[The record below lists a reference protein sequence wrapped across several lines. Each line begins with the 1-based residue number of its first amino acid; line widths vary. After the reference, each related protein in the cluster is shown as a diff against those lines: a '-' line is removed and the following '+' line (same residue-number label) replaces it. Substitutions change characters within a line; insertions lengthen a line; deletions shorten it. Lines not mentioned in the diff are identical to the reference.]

1 MSLDASRHQLKQ
13 YKLGNCRTS
22 ARVRQLHHQFRE
34 GRAKHPPAL
43 QLLQQ
48 SPRLLNRDRMTN
60 PKNAIDV
67 HRLPDEVREHPDLA
81 GTDFAHHESRLR
93 LHQVL
98 LVGRHNSEIL
108 GRD

>member
-13 YKLGNCRTS
+13 CKLDSCRTS
-22 ARVRQLHHQFRE
+22 ARVRRLRPQFRE
-34 GRAKHPPAL
+34 VRAKRQPAL
-43 QLLQQ
+43 RLLQQ

-60 PKNAIDV
+60 PKNVIDV

-81 GTDFAHHESRLR
+81 DIDFAHHESRLR

-98 LVGRHNSEIL
+98 LEGRHNSEIL
-108 GRD
+108 GQD

>member
-1 MSLDASRHQLKQ
+1 M
-13 YKLGNCRTS
+13 
-22 ARVRQLHHQFRE
+22 QLHHQFRE
-34 GRAKHPPAL
+34 VQVKRQPAL
-43 QLLQQ
+43 RLLQQ

-60 PKNAIDV
+60 PKNVIDV
-67 HRLPDEVREHPDLA
+67 HRLPDEAQEHPDLA

-98 LVGRHNSEIL
+98 LLGRHNSEIL